1 MMKRLF
7 YLAFLVVLLS
17 MATAKEWYQHWV
29 DENSSIIFA
38 SLAFDSSDN
47 AHISYY
53 DGSDY
58 EGSNGDLKYAVWNGT
73 SWQIETVD
81 ADYSVGRYSSL
92 ALDSSGNPHISYYD
106 ASNGDLKYAVW
117 NGTSWQIETL
127 DSNGYVGKYTS
138 LALDSSGNP
147 HISYYDYTNDDLKY
161 AVWNGT
167 SWQIETVDA
176 DSSVGRYSSLKVDP
190 SGNPHISYY
199 DNYDDDLKYAV
210 WNGTSWQ
217 IETVDADGDVGT
229 YASIALNSF
238 GIPSISYINLI
249 TNSSILIF
257 TTWNGLYWEHE
268 IVDSGKYVGKHN
280 SLALDSDNNPH
291 ISYHD
296 TGKNNLMYAF
306 LDFYCNHY
314 WSVETVDADG
324 DVGGYTS
331 LAMDSSDFPHISYH
345 DRGNNN
351 LKYAAWNGTNWEI
364 ETVDS
369 TGEVGSYTSLALD
382 TSDHPHISYYDY
394 GSDNLKYAAWNG
406 ASWEIQTV
414 DSDGDVGSFTS
425 LALDSGDN
433 PHISYN
439 DYTNNDLKYSWH
451 NEAPSAFSLL
461 SPSDG
466 ATVDD
471 YPLCDWED
479 ALDYHAVSYDLWYST
494 EYDFDPREELTG
506 LTDSEHQFSETELD
520 PGTIYFWKVRA
531 WDGYEETWSTETWT
545 FYVPDNVGLD
555 GVELAA
561 SPAANGVLLGW
572 TISGDTPSS
581 IRVLRGE
588 ENPVAVSG
596 SLPGETSR
604 WLDRG
609 VEPGESYVYWL
620 ETTDS
625 AGCVKRFGP
634 TAAVV
639 VPEQA
644 QRLTLDEPY
653 PNPAANSVSV
663 AFTLPEAQHVSL
675 SVYDLVGRR
684 VTTLSE
690 GELPAGRHEVAWDC
704 AGEASGIYL
713 LRLETQG
720 AALSRRVVVG
730 RIVDR

>member
-1 MMKRLF
+1 MKRLF

-17 MATAKEWYQHWV
+17 TATADEWY
-29 DENSSIIFA
+29 
-38 SLAFDSSDN
+38 
-47 AHISYY
+47 
-53 DGSDY
+53 
-58 EGSNGDLKYAVWNGT
+58 
-73 SWQIETVD
+73 IETVD
-81 ADYSVGRYSSL
+81 SDGSVG
-92 ALDSSGNPHISYYD
+92 D
-106 ASNGDLKYAVW
+106 
-117 NGTSWQIETL
+117 
-127 DSNGYVGKYTS
+127 YTS

-147 HISYYDYTNDDLKY
+147 HISYYDSINGDLKYARWNGASWEIETVDSGGYVGRYTSLALDSSGNPHISYYDVTNRDLKYAAWNGSSWELETVDSGGDVGDSTSLALDSSGNPHISYHDDGNENLKYARWNGTSWEIETVDSSGYLGVYTSLALDSSDNPHISYYDIINDNLKYAHWNGASWQIETVDSDVSDVGFTSLALDSNGNPHISYYDNTNDDLKY
-161 AVWNGT
+161 AVWNGS
-167 SWQIETVDA
+167 SWELDTVDSGGDVG
-176 DSSVGRYSSLKVDP
+176 DSSSLALDS
-190 SGNPHISYY
+190 SGNPHISYH
-199 DNYDDDLKYAV
+199 DD
-210 WNGTSWQ
+210 
-217 IETVDADGDVGT
+217 
-229 YASIALNSF
+229 
-238 GIPSISYINLI
+238 
-249 TNSSILIF
+249 
-257 TTWNGLYWEHE
+257 
-268 IVDSGKYVGKHN
+268 
-280 SLALDSDNNPH
+280 
-291 ISYHD
+291 
-296 TGKNNLMYAF
+296 
-306 LDFYCNHY
+306 
-314 WSVETVDADG
+314 
-324 DVGGYTS
+324 
-331 LAMDSSDFPHISYH
+331 
-345 DRGNNN
+345 GNEN
-351 LKYAAWNGTNWEI
+351 LKYAR
-364 ETVDS
+364 
-369 TGEVGSYTSLALD
+369 
-382 TSDHPHISYYDY
+382 
-394 GSDNLKYAAWNG
+394 WNG

-675 SVYDLVGRR
+675 SVYDLAGRR